1 MKTFFAIVAIVISF
15 NLKLAAQATIHST
28 TVGGV
33 WNQTSTWVEGIIPDA
48 GDNVIIQGPVI
59 QHSVSGYTISSVY
72 CNDLTITASG
82 SLSNGDYGGG
92 TGTFPV
98 IVGGNI
104 INNGVV
110 SNGASDYLKI
120 FVSGDLE
127 NNNIWMPYE
136 TEFQSAGNHNLSL
149 APGKSFGSKIKN
161 FSPTLTA
168 ITDLYFTCDWN
179 SDGNSYRDHFYLNNQ
194 TLVLGNHSIE
204 LYPTCL
210 INKGKLQGD
219 FEIIGIFTTGWAEGY
234 NILDTLVF
242 EGNITVTGTLRGN
255 SYGGGYGIYK
265 LKVIGNLINNGTIQD
280 DYDTD
285 DPLNNDDLNLLITGN
300 IINNGIWKCNYT
312 TLIGAQP
319 QYVLQT
325 EDKYFDSFLSD
336 ENSSSSVI
344 AQSNITV
351 TKDIN
356 LNGAVLD
363 MANHTLYLNGWL
375 KNGNLANCILHNGF
389 LQNINSLNSL
399 IITGKVT
406 VDNGNSFQ
414 NTVIIED
421 TLQSNEYGGGST
433 YFTLPILGDITNNGV
448 IQNIN
453 SGDMLSL
460 EIYGNIFNNGLWK
473 NSRTRFVSTYPQ
485 TMGQSVDAKFITN
498 FYDLD
503 STSKINVSSDL
514 NIEGNFDL
522 GNTNLYLNGNEINLI
537 GELYNGKIHKPVI
550 KNAKLINVS
559 VYDSIGIKGIVKLD
573 DGNNFYGHLTVTD
586 TMQSIPYGGGAHTYK
601 LYVYGNLENY
611 GLIRNEPIQGE
622 NFALY
627 VMGDL
632 VNKGNFTNYRTY
644 QLYYPNHLTNKVIC
658 QNTGTS
664 NWIINGATITE
675 NGSNAFTISSGGGVQ
690 TIVPDQSYDLTVQF
704 NPVVGDTTALLTINC
719 AELGTI
725 SPVYLIGNN
734 FETTVD
740 VEELKE
746 KQLPD
751 NFILY
756 QNYPNPFNPSTGIQY
771 TIGSRQFVQLKVYDV
786 LGNEIATLVSE
797 EKPAG
802 TYEVEFNPASSI
814 KYPASGIYFYQLKA
828 GNYIQTKKMILMK

>member
-1 MKTFFAIVAIVISF
+1 M
-15 NLKLAAQATIHST
+15 
-28 TVGGV
+28 
-33 WNQTSTWVEGIIPDA
+33 
-48 GDNVIIQGPVI
+48 
-59 QHSVSGYTISSVY
+59 
-72 CNDLTITASG
+72 
-82 SLSNGDYGGG
+82 
-92 TGTFPV
+92 
-98 IVGGNI
+98 
-104 INNGVV
+104 
-110 SNGASDYLKI
+110 
-120 FVSGDLE
+120 
-127 NNNIWMPYE
+127 
-136 TEFQSAGNHNLSL
+136 
-149 APGKSFGSKIKN
+149 
-161 FSPTLTA
+161 
-168 ITDLYFTCDWN
+168 
-179 SDGNSYRDHFYLNNQ
+179 
-194 TLVLGNHSIE
+194 
-204 LYPTCL
+204 
-210 INKGKLQGD
+210 
-219 FEIIGIFTTGWAEGY
+219 
-234 NILDTLVF
+234 
-242 EGNITVTGTLRGN
+242 
-255 SYGGGYGIYK
+255 
-265 LKVIGNLINNGTIQD
+265 
-280 DYDTD
+280 
-285 DPLNNDDLNLLITGN
+285 
-300 IINNGIWKCNYT
+300 
-312 TLIGAQP
+312 
-319 QYVLQT
+319 
-325 EDKYFDSFLSD
+325 
-336 ENSSSSVI
+336 
-344 AQSNITV
+344 
-351 TKDIN
+351 
-356 LNGAVLD
+356 
-363 MANHTLYLNGWL
+363 
-375 KNGNLANCILHNGF
+375 
-389 LQNINSLNSL
+389 NSL

-460 EIYGNIFNNGLWK
+460 EIYGNIFNNGYWK

-522 GNTNLYLNGNEINLI
+522 GNSNLYLNGNEINLI

-627 VMGDL
+627 VMGDII
-632 VNKGNFTNYRTY
+632 NKGNFTNYRTY

-658 QNTGTS
+658 HNTGTS
-664 NWIINGATITE
+664 NWLFNGATITE

-690 TIVPDQSYDLTVQF
+690 TIVPDQSYDLTIQF
-704 NPVVGDTTALLTINC
+704 TPVVGDTTALLTINC
-719 AELGTI
+719 TELGTL
-725 SPVYLIGNN
+725 SPVYLIGSN

-740 VEELKE
+740 VEEFKV

-756 QNYPNPFNPSTGIQY
+756 QNYPNPFNPSTRIKYELSSTSQ
-771 TIGSRQFVQLKVYDV
+771 VKLKVYDL
-786 LGNEIATLVSE
+786 LGNEIATLIDDY
-797 EKPAG
+797 KPAG
-802 TYEVEFNPASSI
+802 TYEVEFNGNGLT
-814 KYPASGIYFYQLKA
+814 SGVYFYKLTA
-828 GNYIQTKKMILMK
+828 GYYIETKKMILMK